1 MALVFAAVAAHTPVL
16 IPSIGKSGIDVIKKT
31 RSGMEALEQNLY
43 LAQPDVLLV
52 ISPHGDMLPDAFTI
66 NMNAKY
72 ESNFEEFGDLVT
84 KMTWKP
90 AMLLMDRLREFF
102 KRSDDFPLV
111 MSSHEKL
118 DYGTSVPLY
127 YLTQHIQ
134 KINILPMTPSS
145 KLDLK
150 THYDFG
156 KRMKEEILASN
167 LRVAVIA
174 SADLSHRVSERSPE
188 GLSAKGVAFDDK
200 IMEILKERN
209 PVGILDIDDAWLEE
223 ASTCSAGALAMMFGI
238 LDGVHHEVEILS
250 YEKPLG
256 VGYLVAS
263 ARVS

>member
-1 MALVFAAVAAHTPVL
+1 MALVFAGVAAHTPVL
-16 IPSIGKSGIDVIKKT
+16 VPSIGKGGLDIIKKT
-31 RSGMEALEQNLY
+31 KSGMESLEQNLY

-84 KMTWKP
+84 KVQWKP
-90 AMLLMDRLREFF
+90 AMLLMDRLRECF
-102 KRSDDFPLV
+102 KKSDFPV
-111 MSSHEKL
+111 AMSSHEKL

-127 YLTQHIQ
+127 YLTRHIPNV
-134 KINILPMTPSS
+134 NILPMMPSS

-156 KRMKEEILASN
+156 KKMKDEIMATN
-167 LRVAVIA
+167 ERVAVIA
-174 SADLSHRVSERSPE
+174 SADLSHRVSEKSPE
-188 GLSAKGVAFDDK
+188 GLSPKGIAFDEK
-200 IMEILKERN
+200 IQEILKERN
-209 PVGILDIDDAWLEE
+209 PMGILDIDDSWLEE
-223 ASTCSAGALAMMFGI
+223 ASTCSARVLAMMFGVM
-238 LDGVHHEVEILS
+238 DGVHHEVEILS